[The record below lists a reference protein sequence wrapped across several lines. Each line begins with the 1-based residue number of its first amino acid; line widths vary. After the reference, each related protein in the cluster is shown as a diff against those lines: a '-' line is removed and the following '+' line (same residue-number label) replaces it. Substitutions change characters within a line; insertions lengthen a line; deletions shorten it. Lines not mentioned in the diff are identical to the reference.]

1 MSCDYNPLILPSTS
15 HAGDLGDTQLQP
27 GDPWRL
33 TCLDLSRDL
42 VLGRLTC
49 LSLLGDLP
57 VQGSQEIDTR
67 RPVQGPNSWEAD
79 MSQPAQEFGLPVVVM
94 PQTAW
99 GSEH

>member
-1 MSCDYNPLILPSTS
+1 MISIAIHSGQTTNELRLQPLILPSTD
-15 HAGDLGDTQLQP
+15 HTGNLGDSQVQSWGP
-27 GDPWRL
+27 RRL
-33 TCLDLSRDL
+33 TCLNLPR
-42 VLGRLTC
+42 
-49 LSLLGDLP
+49 DLP